1 MTRLCFLVLSFLLV
15 TVLPAAADDM
25 ARNLRFSPGSSGAVV
40 SGRIQG
46 YDTATYL
53 LSVRGGQRLLVAM
66 SASNPQNYFN
76 IIAPMGN
83 QIHNSSMGDDN
94 FSGVVRQTGTY
105 RIQVYLMRAAA
116 RRGEESRYKLSVT
129 VPSGGGGGVGG
140 GGFDDDD
147 DGGDFADG
155 NAGGPDNWMVRG
167 VPPGDRLMMRNIP
180 RPSGVVVGSLKN
192 GAVVR
197 NRGCRFANG
206 GRWCR
211 VTKNSGVTGWVNGRF
226 LREY

>member
-1 MTRLCFLVLSFLLV
+1 MKRLCFLFVSFLLLAV
-15 TVLPAAADDM
+15 MPAAAEDM

-46 YDTATYL
+46 YDTATYFID
-53 LSVRGGQRLLVAM
+53 VRGGQRLIVALG
-66 SASNPQNYFN
+66 ASNPQNYFN
-76 IIAPMGN
+76 IVAPMGN
-83 QIHNSSMGDDN
+83 QIFDSAMGDDN
-94 FSGVVRQTGTY
+94 FSSTVRQTGTY

-129 VPSGGGGGVGG
+129 VPSSGGGGY
-140 GGFDDDD
+140 DD
-147 DGGDFADG
+147 DFADG
-155 NAGGPDNWMVRG
+155 NAGGPDNWIVRG
-167 VPPGDRLMMRNIP
+167 VPPGDRLMMRNVP
-180 RPSGVVVGSLKN
+180 RPSGVVVSTLRN

-197 NRGCRFANG
+197 NRGCRFASG

-211 VTKNSGVTGWVNGRF
+211 VTKNNGVTGWVNGRF

>member
-1 MTRLCFLVLSFLLV
+1 MKRLCFLVLSFLLV

-129 VPSGGGGGVGG
+129 VPSGGV
-140 GGFDDDD
+140 
-147 DGGDFADG
+147 A
-155 NAGGPDNWMVRG
+155 ASAVAA
-167 VPPGDRLMMRNIP
+167 LMMTMTAATSP
-180 RPSGVVVGSLKN
+180 TAMP
-192 GAVVR
+192 A
-197 NRGCRFANG
+197 AP
-206 GRWCR
+206 
-211 VTKNSGVTGWVNGRF
+211 TTGWCAAFR
-226 LREY
+226 RETA